1 MMIGVN
7 DLLFPLFLGCIV
19 SPVLIYLFCFF
30 VFHLF
35 LISDGFCYFENNKT
49 KKKKKK
55 IHPTTFFLLLHPYNS
70 LGKRWWGMASFI
82 YRKISSRNAKADT
95 KFFCFFSKS
104 LFFIRKK
111 SFRLS
116 KRDTQ
121 IGWVGWRPRP
131 QRSVKWIPNG
141 GKKRVCESH
150 KEKNFFS
157 RLFFFLFC
165 CWFCSRP
172 YPKCFQLMNLTK
184 MKYRLRL

>member
-1 MMIGVN
+1 MESQGYITTQLYAVLLCVNLLVRIKSKHPRPQRRMMIGVN

-82 YRKISSRNAKADT
+82 YRKISSRNAQADT
-95 KFFCFFSKS
+95 KFFLFFFKKS
-104 LFFIRKK
+104 LFYK
-111 SFRLS
+111 
-116 KRDTQ
+116 
-121 IGWVGWRPRP
+121 
-131 QRSVKWIPNG
+131 
-141 GKKRVCESH
+141 
-150 KEKNFFS
+150 KEKLSVIQERHTN
-157 RLFFFLFC
+157 R
-165 CWFCSRP
+165 
-172 YPKCFQLMNLTK
+172 MGGVEAAAAA
-184 MKYRLRL
+184 